1 MQRGFLGGLLGAA
14 AGIAMASGAQAADL
28 PVKAKPVEYV
38 KICSAYGAGFYYI
51 PGTDICLR
59 VGGYVRI
66 DYWVHGGN
74 AAPIF
79 SGGWKTSGLEKTR
92 DNAGS
97 RFFARALLINDARTN
112 TAYGTLRSYTAI
124 GAQYSSDGGGDGS
137 RSAGD
142 TAVYFEKAFIQFAG
156 FTFGFTDS
164 FFNYPQLG
172 LYAANVGAP
181 WKWTS
186 VLAYTAQL
194 GNGVSA
200 TLAFEDAGRTSSQIF
215 GTGSANVAGVIS
227 GQGSGYTDQY
237 IPDIVGNVRVDQS
250 WGSAQIMAAAHQLRP
265 AIGVAA
271 SDAWGWAIGAGITLK
286 TPQTGAG
293 DNIIISGAYTKG
305 AVNYTGMST
314 SPAPNRAVGGYDNPS
329 GGALV
334 PGMGAELEVFD
345 LYGSQKSTAWSIGV
359 QGTHYWTPSL
369 RSNLAV
375 GYFDFEA
382 PSAALAAGFNSGNV
396 VQVGANT
403 IWTPV
408 SGLDLGIELMWS
420 RVKADYNPATAQ
432 SLITSGSYDVVHG
445 MFRAQRNY

>member
-1 MQRGFLGGLLGAA
+1 MKVMKSLLLGAA
-14 AGIAMASGAQAADL
+14 TGLVATAGAQAADL

-38 KICSAYGAGFYYI
+38 KVCSAYGAGFYYI

-74 AAPIF
+74 NLPIYTGRWNTG
-79 SGGWKTSGLEKTR
+79 SLENNR
-92 DNAGS
+92 DTPGS
-97 RFFARALLINDARTN
+97 MFFARALLINDARTN
-112 TAYGTLRSYTAI
+112 TAYGTLRSYIAI
-124 GAQYSSDGGGDGS
+124 GAQYTSDGGGDGA

-172 LYAANVGAP
+172 LYASNIGAP

-200 TLAFEDAGRTSSQIF
+200 TLSLEDAGRTSSQIVGA
-215 GTGSANVAGVIS
+215 GTGNSLGVIS
-227 GQGSGYTDQY
+227 AQGSGYTDQY
-237 IPDIVGNVRVDQS
+237 IPDIVANIRVDQS
-250 WGSAQIMAAAHQLRP
+250 WGSAQIMGAAHQIRP
-265 AIGVAA
+265 ESSLSGFA
-271 SDAWGWAIGAGITLK
+271 SDEWGWAVGAGITLK
-286 TPQTGAG
+286 TPQTGPG

-305 AVNYTGMST
+305 AVNYTGIST
-314 SPAPNRAVGGYDNPS
+314 SPAPNRAVGGWDNVIAA
-329 GGALV
+329 GN
-334 PGMGAELEVFD
+334 GAELELFD
-345 LYGSQKSTAWSIGV
+345 LYGSDTSTAWSIGV

-375 GYFDFEA
+375 GYFDFDA
-382 PSAALAAGFNSGNV
+382 PSSANAVGWFDGNV
-396 VQVGANT
+396 IQVGANT

-408 SGLDLGIELMWS
+408 SGLDLGVEVVWS
-420 RVKADYNPATAQ
+420 KVETDSNPVFV
-432 SLITSGSYDVVHG
+432 GGKYDIVHG